1 MPRRRRSF
9 FFNNKHKKLL
19 TNTTATVKTSR
30 TTSTAGLK
38 LEGFLDANGNHI
50 DMGSNNITDTKV
62 GQWDTAY
69 GWGNHA
75 SAGYSTTT
83 YSNSDVDS
91 HLNQSNPTSG
101 YVLSWNGSDYAW
113 VAQSTGFSG
122 NYNDLTNKPTIPTN
136 NNQLTNGAG
145 YITSTVSGDF
155 DIVGDVKAAGML
167 RGTGWWNTN
176 SSDRSGYAVEIGW
189 SGGEGY
195 LLAYSRTNS
204 AYGSMNFTATDF
216 EFHTGAVSV
225 PSLAS
230 TGSISWSGGHSL
242 RQGNVA
248 NNIDIRSNT
257 TGGAGVVL
265 KDSGGTFK
273 SQWYGTGSDNGF
285 LTGEWGAWD
294 LRKTINGQLLLR
306 VSSTDYTTWH
316 SGNDGSGSG
325 LDADLLDGQ
334 EGSYYLNYNNLSN
347 TPTIPTNNN
356 QLTNGAGYITNGSNY
371 NVNNAWL
378 RENGDDADVKLYGNS
393 RQMTFRTDGTSGGV
407 GGHAGYPFRWL
418 YGGNAEANTVMLL
431 HTDGRVWTPYY
442 GWLNDAMLRKNA
454 TDTQTNTINMNG
466 YFVGGADGHREK
478 GIYGNYNSYRINNIW
493 SMGTSYKIS
502 SAGTG
507 FGNLYGMAYTY
518 HNRVYTSNT
527 MGQYHQMVWCN
538 NGTPYCALGRNVW
551 TSGNV
556 TAYSDIR
563 VKENLEIIPNALEKV
578 SKLNGYTFDRT
589 DIETDNEGNT
599 PKKRQAGVV
608 AQEVLEVLPEVV
620 SGNEDDPDGHLS
632 VAYGNM
638 VGLLIEAIK
647 EQQEQ
652 IEELKARLQ

>member
-30 TTSTAGLK
+30 TTSSAGLK

-145 YITSTVSGDF
+145 YAALSGSNSFTNSYNEFGNATGSVSNTGSWHGR
-155 DIVGDVKAAGML
+155 INVAGTNHAKVEVHAVGDGIIGAM
-167 RGTGWWNTN
+167 
-176 SSDRSGYAVEIGW
+176 YAHDG
-189 SGGEGY
+189 
-195 LLAYSRTNS
+195 
-204 AYGSMNFTATDF
+204 
-216 EFHTGAVSV
+216 HTGPRFGSASNHPINFMVNGTIV
-225 PSLAS
+225 ATLA
-230 TGSISWSGGHSL
+230 TP
-242 RQGNVA
+242 NVA
-248 NNIDIRSNT
+248 NNIDIRSGT
-257 TGGAGVVL
+257 TGAAGIVL
-265 KDSGGTFK
+265 KNSGGTFK
-273 SQWYGTGSDNGF
+273 MQLYGEGTNQGF
-285 LTGEWGAWD
+285 LTAQWGSWD
-294 LRKTINGQLLLR
+294 LKKAINGQLTLR

-325 LDADLLDGQ
+325 LDADTLDGQ
-334 EGSYYLNYNNLSN
+334 QGSYYAAASS
-347 TPTIPTNNN
+347 IPTNNN
-356 QLTNGAGYITNGSNY
+356 QLTNGAGYITNGANY
-371 NVNNAWL
+371 NVNNVWL
-378 RENGDDADVKLYGNS
+378 RENGDDADFKIYGNS
-393 RQMTFRTDGTSGGV
+393 RQVTFRTDGTSGGV

-418 YGGNAEANTVMLL
+418 YGGNAESNTKMLL

-454 TDTQTNTINMNG
+454 TDTQTNSINMNG
-466 YFVGGADGHREK
+466 YFIGGADGHRDK
-478 GIYGNYNSYRINNIW
+478 GIFGNYNSYRINHIW
-493 SMGTSYKIS
+493 SMGTSYRIS

-518 HNRVYTSNT
+518 SNRVYTSNA
-527 MGQYHQMVWCN
+527 MGGNHQGVWCV
-538 NGTPYCALGRNVW
+538 NGTPKCAWGNNLW
-551 TSGNV
+551 TAGNV

-563 VKENLEIIPNALEKV
+563 VKENLEIIPDALEKV
-578 SKLNGYTFDRT
+578 KKLNGYTFDRT

-599 PKKRQAGVV
+599 PRKRQAGVV

-620 SGNEDDPDGHLS
+620 SGNEDNPDGHLS

-652 IEELKARLQ
+652 IEDLKARLL